1 MKKFLTSFYTRLAVG
16 LLFVCAL
23 PAFLLPHW
31 NPLALPEG
39 LMQEV
44 SIAAVA
50 LAFVA
55 SMLSMQ
61 RFDWFPGRR
70 SIFAGITIVLGW
82 YGVLAGLLMTTRL
95 PYSLTYLTAGL
106 GLTLLFMLLQS
117 TWMRHSQ
124 VSRMGYVPLGRA
136 NRLDLI
142 KDVEWVRLDEPV
154 LPNGGQ
160 RLDAIVADLH
170 APALTNSWQK
180 FLADCTL
187 QHMPVYNIHQ
197 VEEALTGRVKIHHM
211 YENNLGSLLPNPTYM
226 AIKYLLD
233 VGLIVLSLP
242 VVLPVMLLAALAIKL
257 ESPGPIFFLQKRVG
271 QLGKEFTIYKFR
283 SMCKDSEKDGA
294 QFAQQGDMRVTRVGK
309 FIRKTRIDEL
319 PQFFNIIKGDMSLI
333 GPRPEQK
340 VFVDQFE
347 GVIPFYSYRHIVKPG
362 ISGWAQVVHGYAA
375 DADETQVKV
384 EHDFYYIK
392 NFSFSLDVLIVFLT
406 LKTMATGFG
415 AR

>member
-31 NPLALPEG
+31 SPLALPAG

-44 SIAAVA
+44 SMAAVA

-82 YGVLAGLLMTTRL
+82 YGVLAGLLMATRL

-117 TWMRHSQ
+117 TWMRHGQ
-124 VSRMGYVPLGRA
+124 VPRMGYVPLGRA
-136 NRLDLI
+136 SRLDLI
-142 KDVEWVRLDEPV
+142 KDVEWVRLDEPA

-170 APALTNSWQK
+170 APALTNAWQK

-187 QHMPVYNIHQ
+187 QHMPVYNIRQ

-211 YENNLGSLLPNPTYM
+211 YENTLGSLLPNPTYM
-226 AIKYLLD
+226 AIK
-233 VGLIVLSLP
+233 
-242 VVLPVMLLAALAIKL
+242 
-257 ESPGPIFFLQKRVG
+257 
-271 QLGKEFTIYKFR
+271 
-283 SMCKDSEKDGA
+283 
-294 QFAQQGDMRVTRVGK
+294 
-309 FIRKTRIDEL
+309 
-319 PQFFNIIKGDMSLI
+319 
-333 GPRPEQK
+333 
-340 VFVDQFE
+340 
-347 GVIPFYSYRHIVKPG
+347 
-362 ISGWAQVVHGYAA
+362 
-375 DADETQVKV
+375 
-384 EHDFYYIK
+384 
-392 NFSFSLDVLIVFLT
+392 
-406 LKTMATGFG
+406 
-415 AR
+415 